1 MIRPS
6 NPKTRNLLVALPLL
20 CSCSLLQQV
29 ASSAFQRPTLSFKDA
44 RLPHIDFQ
52 GAELDLVFDV
62 TNPNSMGLDLTSA
75 SYALEVEGHKVA
87 SGTPQNGLKIPAGG
101 TTEVTFPAKVRWN
114 EIAPAL
120 EALFA
125 MDQVHYK
132 ASGELGVGGV
142 TLPLAHEGTFA
153 PPKMPRLDVGSPQ
166 ITSLSLTGARLSLPL
181 KIANLNGFP
190 LPLGGILGT
199 VDLAG
204 ARVGRVDLQRSA
216 PVPSKGETTVNV
228 PLDLSFLSTGQA
240 VAEALRTGV
249 AEVKV
254 DAMLN
259 AGGAMLPLKVAR
271 TVQLQRA
278 SSP

>member
-1 MIRPS
+1 MRQ
-6 NPKTRNLLVALPLL
+6 TRALFFVLPLL
-20 CSCSLLQQV
+20 FSCSLLQQV
-29 ASSAFQRPTLSFKDA
+29 ASKAFERPTLSFKDA

-52 GAELDLVFDV
+52 GAELDLVFNV
-62 TNPNSMGLDLTSA
+62 TNPNAVGLDLTSA

-87 SGTPQNGLKIPAGG
+87 AGTPQNGLKIPAGA
-101 TTEVTFPAKVRWN
+101 TTEVTFPAKVQWN

-132 ASGELGVGGV
+132 ASGELGLGGV
-142 TLPLAHEGTFA
+142 TLPLSHEGTFA
-153 PPKMPRLDVGSPQ
+153 APKMPKLDVGAPQ

-199 VDLAG
+199 VDIAG
-204 ARVGRVDLQRSA
+204 ARVGRVALQEAA

-240 VAEALRTGV
+240 VAEALRSGV

-259 AGGAMLPLKVAR
+259 AGGAVLPLKAAR

>member
-1 MIRPS
+1 MR
-6 NPKTRNLLVALPLL
+6 KLLVALPLL

-29 ASSAFQRPTLSFKDA
+29 ASKAFERPTLSFKDA

-52 GAELDLVFDV
+52 GAELDLVFNV
-62 TNPNSMGLDLTSA
+62 TNPNSVGLDLTSA
-75 SYALEVEGHKVA
+75 SYALEVEGHRVA
-87 SGTPQNGLKIPAGG
+87 AGTPKNGLKIPAGA
-101 TTEVTFPAKVRWN
+101 TTEVTFPAKVQWN
-114 EIAPAL
+114 DIAPAL

-132 ASGELGVGGV
+132 ASGELGMGGV
-142 TLPLAHEGTFA
+142 TLPLSHEGTFA
-153 PPKMPRLDVGSPQ
+153 APKMPRFDVGSPQ

-199 VDLAG
+199 VDIAG
-204 ARVGRVDLQRSA
+204 ARVGRIALQEAA
-216 PVPSKGETTVNV
+216 PVPSQGETTVNV

-240 VAEALRTGV
+240 VAEAVRTGV

-259 AGGAMLPLKVAR
+259 AGGAMLPLKAAR

>member
-1 MIRPS
+1 M
-6 NPKTRNLLVALPLL
+6 
-20 CSCSLLQQV
+20 
-29 ASSAFQRPTLSFKDA
+29 
-44 RLPHIDFQ
+44 
-52 GAELDLVFDV
+52 
-62 TNPNSMGLDLTSA
+62 
-75 SYALEVEGHKVA
+75 
-87 SGTPQNGLKIPAGG
+87 
-101 TTEVTFPAKVRWN
+101 TFPAKVQWN
-114 EIAPAL
+114 QIAPAL

-132 ASGELGVGGV
+132 ASGALGLGGV
-142 TLPLAHEGTFA
+142 TLPLSHEGTFA
-153 PPKMPRLDVGSPQ
+153 APKMPKLDVGAPQ

-199 VDLAG
+199 VDIAG
-204 ARVGRVDLQRSA
+204 ARVGRVALTEAA
-216 PVPSKGETTVNV
+216 PVPSKGETTLNV
-228 PLDLSFLSTGQA
+228 PLDVSFLSTGQA
-240 VAEALRTGV
+240 VAEAVRTGV

-259 AGGAMLPLKVAR
+259 AGGAMLPLKAAR